1 MDLQGAF
8 YCWEIHIANWDCSRS
23 IHYQSKYTGLI
34 GSTVRGFKFRPEKEF
49 EIATKRQLTHERN
62 LIQPQGGPLTLD
74 DEIDKKFQL
83 YIQQLSQR
91 EGVISRSIATSIA
104 TVFLERDE
112 SLGKIKITGM
122 WAKLLL
128 KRMGFV
134 RREKTSS
141 TVEIQE
147 GDRKEVEYQY
157 LYPIVNAIEK

>member
-1 MDLQGAF
+1 M
-8 YCWEIHIANWDCSRS
+8 
-23 IHYQSKYTGLI
+23 
-34 GSTVRGFKFRPEKEF
+34 
-49 EIATKRQLTHERN
+49 
-62 LIQPQGGPLTLD
+62 IQPQGGPLTLG

-83 YIQQLSQR
+83 YIQQLGQG

-104 TVFLERDE
+104 PVLLERDE